1 MTKNLRQLHAVRP
14 IQLDRFLTRDR
25 EGGADGRQPL
35 GRNAATGEPGVHHA
49 ALDADGAREL
59 RLGDVVGGEQVVEH
73 VGVLTVKTTA
83 PPGGCQHREDTLM
96 GYVSAV
102 VTPLRQQLA
111 DGLRALREAKGVSL
125 EQVARRAGLS
135 RQGVHSL
142 ETARTGEQLDR
153 LDAIADAL
161 GADLRVSVAR
171 RDAGLSVEE
180 VVSLLAALDP
190 ADVVQIAEL
199 IRAWPGVSEDSRD
212 VVQHIVARARASLR
226 AAG

>member
-1 MTKNLRQLHAVRP
+1 
-14 IQLDRFLTRDR
+14 
-25 EGGADGRQPL
+25 
-35 GRNAATGEPGVHHA
+35 
-49 ALDADGAREL
+49 
-59 RLGDVVGGEQVVEH
+59 
-73 VGVLTVKTTA
+73 
-83 PPGGCQHREDTLM
+83 M